1 MTVTGYKINN
11 GAGFITILMGG
22 VVRMPGLSNNANYLN
37 IDVKDD
43 EILGI
48 F

>member
-11 GAGFITILMGG
+11 GDGFITILMGN
-22 VVRMPGLSNNANYLN
+22 VIRMPGLSKTANYLN
-37 IDVKDD
+37 IDLENDD
-43 EILGI
+43 IIGI